1 MSVSVNRN
9 QKRIP
14 SMKKLFTLV
23 LALASLGAFTGL
35 ALAQEEAAPK
45 KAATEKK
52 ADVETK
58 ADVERTAEAGKRVDI
73 EVAELQTSEAFEI
86 GVMPHCP
93 KPPVVYLGG
102 TVDGFA
108 PPFDP
113 VTKSPEVTA
122 FLAAHPALN
131 PTRLFDQPGAD
142 KVFVHSF
149 RMRENCKVCAVKF
162 EARMRDYGDFSPPGD
177 RIHIYGKTIDVAG
190 LIWTAPTNLT
200 GPGTSAIS
208 TYLPGPAI
216 TKLNQHI
223 FANAPGHWLNVI
235 AQDDHSFDYIRLTI
249 WYH

>member
-1 MSVSVNRN
+1 
-9 QKRIP
+9 
-14 SMKKLFTLV
+14 MKKLFTLV

-45 KAATEKK
+45 KAAVEKK

-58 ADVERTAEAGKRVDI
+58 TDVERTTEAGKKVDI
-73 EVAELQTSEAFEI
+73 EVAELQTSQTFEA

-93 KPPVVYLGG
+93 KPPVQYLGG
-102 TVDGFA
+102 VVDNFGGG
-108 PPFDP
+108 PDP

-149 RMRENCKVCAVKF
+149 KMKENCKVCAVKF
-162 EARMRDYGDFSPPGD
+162 EAKMRDYGDFSPPGD
-177 RIHIYGKTIDVAG
+177 RIHIYGKTIDAAG
-190 LIWTAPTNLT
+190 LIWTAPTTLT

-208 TYLPGPAI
+208 TFLPTASI
-216 TKLNQHI
+216 TALNQHI

-235 AQDDHSFDYIRLTI
+235 AQDDHAFDYVRLTI